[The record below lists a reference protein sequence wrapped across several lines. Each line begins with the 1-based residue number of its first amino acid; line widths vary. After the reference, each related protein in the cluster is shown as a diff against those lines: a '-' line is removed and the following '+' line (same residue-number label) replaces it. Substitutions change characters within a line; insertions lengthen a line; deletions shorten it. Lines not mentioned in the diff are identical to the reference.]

1 MGLEILDFIIILSYF
16 ILVLIVGFMLSS
28 KARKNL
34 DQYFL
39 GGNKIKWYLLGLSNA
54 SGMFDISGVMWTV
67 TILFIYGLKSA
78 WIPWLWPVWNQV
90 FVMVFLA
97 VWIRRSNVMTG
108 ASWILTRFSGA
119 GGQLS
124 KNIIIVFAVVS
135 AIGFVAYFFEGIGKF
150 CNSILP
156 WDLAF
161 SSDLISIS
169 SENMYALI
177 IVGITTV
184 YTLRGGMMSVVA
196 TEVFQYVI
204 MTISSIIIAVIAY
217 NAVTYDQISNVVPG
231 GWENLFFGWTM
242 DLDWSQTL
250 PQLNEKIKTDGFE
263 IIGALFMMM
272 LFKGFFSSLAGPVP
286 GYDMQRLLS
295 AKNPYEAAK
304 MSGFT
309 ILVLFSPRYL
319 MIAAFAVLALVFLT
333 PELSNMSQIDFE
345 TILPYSISK
354 FVPVG
359 LKGLLLAGLLAA
371 FMGTFAAVI
380 NAAPAY
386 IANDLLKN
394 NLLPNKSEKTYVKY
408 GYLSSLLLVII
419 GVIFGFFA
427 SSLNS
432 ITLWITASLFGGYTA
447 ANVLKWIW
455 WRFNGYGYFWGMLI
469 GLVASTIKLLFFS
482 SWIDIYFFP
491 IIFICSILGCLF
503 GSLLTP
509 PDEMEKLKSF
519 YKSVKPWGF
528 WKPVFDEIKK
538 TDKNFTKNKNFGRDM
553 FNVFVGII
561 WQMSL
566 VVWPMYLLIKKWD
579 GFMISIAVVIITTF
593 LLKKFWYDNLKKE
606 ENY

>member
-1 MGLEILDFIIILSYF
+1 
-16 ILVLIVGFMLSS
+16 MLSS

-150 CNSILP
+150 CDSILP

-177 IVGITTV
+177 IVGITTL

-408 GYLSSLLLVII
+408 GYLSSLLLVVI

-469 GLVASTIKLLFFS
+469 GLIASTIKLLFFS

-509 PDEMEKLKSF
+509 PDDMEKLKSF

-528 WKPVFDEIKK
+528 WKPVFEEIKK

-579 GFMISIAVVIITTF
+579 GFMISIAVVIITTL